1 MNITCPVNINSIT
14 LLLQNI
20 LYTKMKW
27 NVLLLKGTVVEI
39 SSEPLFKKSVIPH
52 LHQSWEL

>member
-1 MNITCPVNINSIT
+1 
-14 LLLQNI
+14 
-20 LYTKMKW
+20 MKW

-39 SSEPLFKKSVIPH
+39 SSEPPFKKRVIPD